1 MITVCTCPV
10 PTALPDI
17 IDGAPC
23 YENFGQI
30 QKLVFWRRGKKIA
43 TPTALVTEATWT
55 ALLASATADKAVVSP
70 FIAAAVVT
78 PGEPRSYGG
87 GNDTKDGIPIILGAE
102 ASAFESRILR
112 YDQPTIALLKQ
123 LACEEI
129 DVIFINENG
138 QFGWRDADSDG
149 TVYGFPLEGFFVSDL
164 ALPGY
169 AEPNHNMLRFMLP
182 SGWSD
187 TFTISTATDFALS
200 MTN

>member
-17 IDGAPC
+17 IESAPC

-30 QKLVFWRRGKKIA
+30 QKLVFWRRGKKIVSIG
-43 TPTALVTEATWT
+43 TAEKEATWT
-55 ALLASATADKAVVSP
+55 ARLASATADKAVVSP
-70 FIAAAVVT
+70 FIAGGVVT
-78 PGEPRSYGG
+78 PGEPRTFGG

-102 ASAFESRILR
+102 ASAFEARILR
-112 YDQPTIALLKQ
+112 YDQETIAILKT

-138 QFGWRDADSDG
+138 QFGWSNLDNND
-149 TVYGFPLEGFFVSDL
+149 TFYGFPLEGFFVSDL

-169 AEPNHNMLRFMLP
+169 AEPNHNLIKFMLP

-187 TFTISTATDFALS
+187 SFKISNPLDFTIN

>member
-17 IDGAPC
+17 IDAAPC

-43 TPTALVTEATWT
+43 SVATAEKEATWT
-55 ALLASATADKAVVSP
+55 ALLASSTAAKAVVSP
-70 FIAAAVVT
+70 FVSGASVV
-78 PGEPRSYGG
+78 PGEARTYGG
-87 GNDTKDGIPIILGAE
+87 GNDTKDGIPIILGSE
-102 ASAFESRILR
+102 ASPFEARILR
-112 YDQPTIALLKQ
+112 YDQETISLLKT

-129 DVIFINENG
+129 DVILINENG
-138 QFGWRDADSDG
+138 QFGWSDKDG
-149 TVYGFPLEGFFVSDL
+149 DDTFYGFPLEGFFVSDL

-169 AEPNHNMLRFMLP
+169 AEPNHNVIKFMLP

-187 TFTISTATDFALS
+187 TFKISNALDFTLS
-200 MTN
+200 MIN

>member
-17 IDGAPC
+17 ITGTPC

-30 QKLVFWRRGKKIA
+30 QKLVFWRRGNKIA

-55 ALLASATADKAVVSP
+55 ALLASTTANKAVVSP
-70 FIAAAVVT
+70 FIAGAVVT
-78 PGEPRSYGG
+78 PGEPRTYGG
-87 GNDTKDGIPIILGAE
+87 GNDTKDGIPIILGSE

-112 YDQPTIALLKQ
+112 YDQGTIALLKQ

-138 QFGWRDADSDG
+138 QFGWNDKDG
-149 TVYGFPLEGFFVSDL
+149 DGDVYGFPLEGFFVSDL

-187 TFTISTATDFALS
+187 AFTISPSADFSLS
-200 MTN
+200 MAN

>member
-30 QKLVFWRRGKKIA
+30 QKLVFWRRGNKIA

-55 ALLASATADKAVVSP
+55 ALLASTTDNKAVVSP

-78 PGEPRSYGG
+78 PGEPRSFGG
-87 GNDTKDGIPIILGAE
+87 GNDTLDGIPIILGSE
-102 ASAFESRILR
+102 ASSFESRILR

-123 LACEEI
+123 LACEQI
-129 DVIFINENG
+129 DVILINENG
-138 QFGWRDADSDG
+138 QFGWRDADADG

-187 TFTISTATDFALS
+187 AFTISPAADFALS

>member
-43 TPTALVTEATWT
+43 SVATAEIEATWT
-55 ALLASATADKAVVSP
+55 ARLASATADKAVVSP
-70 FIAAAVVT
+70 FIGGASVV
-78 PGEPRSYGG
+78 PGEARTYGG
-87 GNDTKDGIPIILGAE
+87 GNDTKDGIPIVLGSE
-102 ASAFESRILR
+102 ASTFEARILR
-112 YDQPTIALLKQ
+112 IQQEAIAAMKT
-123 LACEEI
+123 LACEEL
-129 DVIFINENG
+129 DVVFINENG
-138 QFGWRDADSDG
+138 QFGWSDKDG
-149 TVYGFPLEGFFVSDL
+149 NDTFYGFPIEGLFVSDL

-169 AEPNHNMLRFMLP
+169 AEPNHNIVRFMLP

-187 TFTISTATDFALS
+187 TFKISEALDFSLS